1 FPEDEVRPVGRQAG
15 GVIGIRLDDN
25 DYVVAAEVVSPSADL
40 LIVSRHGYGKRT
52 ALEEFRVQ
60 GRGGSGVIAM
70 KVTART
76 GHVAAAT
83 VAREDDTAVLVSRR
97 GRLIVIPVRQIPRL
111 GRSTQGVALMR
122 LQENDEIASI
132 AVGLTSEALSPTRPG
147 KEDSEPDGLEDS

>member
-1 FPEDEVRPVGRQAG
+1 
-15 GVIGIRLDDN
+15 
-25 DYVVAAEVVSPSADL
+25 
-40 LIVSRHGYGKRT
+40 
-52 ALEEFRVQ
+52 
-60 GRGGSGVIAM
+60 M

-122 LQENDEIASI
+122 LQDNDEIASI
-132 AVGLTSEALSPTRPG
+132 AVGLTSEALSPTRSG
-147 KEDSEPDGLEDS
+147 KEDIESDGLEDS